1 MRKMCLYASYDH
13 GLKKKTDRLGGGKQ
27 QQRKAKEQEST
38 LDSTILTSYLVSL
51 AKLCIK
57 INT

>member
-1 MRKMCLYASYDH
+1 MRMMCLYASYDH
-13 GLKKKTDRLGGGKQ
+13 GFKTKLTVWGGEKQ